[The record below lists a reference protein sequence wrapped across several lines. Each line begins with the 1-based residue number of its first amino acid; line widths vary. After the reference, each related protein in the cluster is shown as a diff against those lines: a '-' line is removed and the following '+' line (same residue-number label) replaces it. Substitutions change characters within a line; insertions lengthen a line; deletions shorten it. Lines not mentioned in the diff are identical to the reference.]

1 MAEPIVVDFQTIHES
16 GITFNCEDLKRLSQ
30 NIFSWIEAFS
40 KTIQKYDECEKSKKY
55 LHFWREAVYAKNY
68 IMRKN
73 FCGDDFRERTFGI
86 VDAGIWYVVYDYNND
101 AYRGADVPEA
111 IIYLAFMV
119 RDDESYIEQAIEAM
133 DRYALWGRVS

>member
-1 MAEPIVVDFQTIHES
+1 M
-16 GITFNCEDLKRLSQ
+16 
-30 NIFSWIEAFS
+30 FS
-40 KTIQKYDECEKSKKY
+40 EKAKKH